1 MAAAIIYG
9 LTVLLWPFVILS
21 NYISKWISP
30 GKEGPST
37 SREELAAMTSLG
49 LNEGVFDTQ
58 DAKTLQSVIEFQSA
72 SIRDVFTPRQRVQFV
87 SETQTIEELLETL
100 KISLH
105 SRLPVLGEN
114 EKVLGFVLR
123 GDLLSAAAADEFGK
137 TVNDFIRR
145 IHIVPL
151 EASLKNALIHFL
163 KNRDQIA
170 AVVDEYGN
178 FAGVLSMEDVLEK
191 LTGLQIVDELDEV
204 ESDRSARRHS
214 VSVVNTF
221 ASSGPRFRSNVVVWN
236 PR

>member
-1 MAAAIIYG
+1 M
-9 LTVLLWPFVILS
+9 
-21 NYISKWISP
+21 
-30 GKEGPST
+30 
-37 SREELAAMTSLG
+37 
-49 LNEGVFDTQ
+49 
-58 DAKTLQSVIEFQSA
+58 
-72 SIRDVFTPRQRVQFV
+72 
-87 SETQTIEELLETL
+87 
-100 KISLH
+100 
-105 SRLPVLGEN
+105 LGEN

>member
-1 MAAAIIYG
+1 
-9 LTVLLWPFVILS
+9 
-21 NYISKWISP
+21 
-30 GKEGPST
+30 
-37 SREELAAMTSLG
+37 MTSLG

-72 SIRDVFTPRQRVQFV
+72 SIREVFTPRQRVQFV
-87 SETQTIEELLETL
+87 SETQSIEELLETL

-178 FAGVLSMEDVLEK
+178 FARVLSMEDVLEK

-204 ESDRSARRHS
+204 ESYRS
-214 VSVVNTF
+214 T
-221 ASSGPRFRSNVVVWN
+221 
-236 PR
+236 